1 MNDMTLCYTC
11 SMPVDGRHTWCP
23 ADDWYA
29 VLADAHACGVCLDRA
44 PLLQNAG
51 LIEEES

>member
-11 SMPVDGRHTWCP
+11 SMPVDGRHMWCP

-29 VLADAHACGVCLDRA
+29 VLADAHACGIC
-44 PLLQNAG
+44 
-51 LIEEES
+51 LIEED